1 MILPAVEWP
10 RVAGRIQRHWRPAQV
25 NPHHVA
31 YAMSRAGKDHLWRY
45 GVLPTKPAARALV
58 FDVKQGGDERWD
70 AWGADIALG
79 DWRPTMT
86 HQRTRLRVP
95 LGDHGARLTR
105 RALEALLIVGET
117 VVILP
122 DAGRITEPPGRGGLN
137 CEGLVTR
144 MMAEGASHGITVLA
158 GINSTVWASSG
169 LKHQAGHVWLGQT
182 IHADMRSAFA
192 DAAGLPKTARPV
204 LDTLPPHHFV
214 YADYLDGAPM
224 LAVTKA
230 PPARATP
237 QTAQPEVN
245 P

>member
-1 MILPAVEWP
+1 MIIPAIEWA
-10 RVAGRIQRHWRPAQV
+10 RVAGRVQRKWRPAQIV
-25 NPHHVA
+25 PHQVA
-31 YAMSRAGKDHLWRY
+31 YGMSRSGKDHLWRY
-45 GVLPTKPAARALV
+45 GVLPLKPTAYAVV

-70 AWGADIALG
+70 DWGADIALA

-86 HQRTRLRVP
+86 HQRARLRVP
-95 LGDHGARLTR
+95 LGEQGARLMR
-105 RALEALLIVGET
+105 RALEALVIVGET

-122 DAGRITEPPGRGGLN
+122 DAGRITEPAGRGGLN

-144 MMAEGASHGITVLA
+144 LMAEGASLGITVLA

-182 IHADMRSAFA
+182 VHADMRAAFA
-192 DAAGLPKTARPV
+192 DAAGLPRGARPV

-224 LAVTKA
+224 LAVTTA
-230 PPARATP
+230 PPGPPST
-237 QTAQPEVN
+237 
-245 P
+245 